1 MNSLDV
7 ILGIPLAYFA
17 ISGIRRGFVK
27 EALSIGITL
36 FALFFSIG
44 SWQVLSGPV
53 SYFVDENTSSFGVIT
68 GSLLFILIMIIGGIL
83 NRYLS
88 GRISESL
95 LSVPNR
101 LMGLLFGLLKGAVI
115 LSLVLQLGKPLG
127 IPSSMA
133 INASMIYSPVF
144 KSGPIVYNMFVSFIP
159 DAKSFADKVGQEI
172 NALGDPPKESN

>member
-27 EALSIGITL
+27 EALSISITL

-83 NRYLS
+83 SRYLS

-127 IPSSMA
+127 VPSSMA
-133 INASMIYSPVF
+133 INASMIYSPVL
-144 KSGPIVYNMFVSFIP
+144 KSGPIVYDMFVSFIP